1 MKDNLTP
8 AQQRLE
14 PKTVRRDP
22 SEAPVPVTPLPSRK
36 ELRAA
41 IKKGRGKIETP
52 RPVKPK
58 PQER

>member
-1 MKDNLTP
+1 MRDIPTP
-8 AQQRLE
+8 AQLRQE
-14 PKTVRRDP
+14 PRTVRRDP

-36 ELRAA
+36 ELLPAL
-41 IKKGRGKIETP
+41 KKGRGKIETP